1 MGQPLPPGKLKTKA
15 GPRHFPIEALQ
26 PNQFD
31 GQTYL
36 AVRKLLDFEGQMEK
50 TAKPISTIDPA
61 FATRPADF
69 GGRFS
74 APAFFGHATIGGIVR
89 WHHTRGHRDQLP
101 RRPLNQLLKQNG
113 SHDVFSPGVGA

>member
-61 FATRPADF
+61 FATRPADGAGVF
-69 GGRFS
+69 LVLPSS
-74 APAFFGHATIGGIVR
+74 AMRQSGESSDGITHAVTATNCPAG
-89 WHHTRGHRDQLP
+89 P
-101 RRPLNQLLKQNG
+101 
-113 SHDVFSPGVGA
+113 